1 MAFIF
6 FVILFL
12 SPITAFAGG
21 NEGVPVHFVFFQV
34 LNFSLFIGAL
44 IYLLKKKIPSLLEQ
58 KQNDFLEYRQKAI
71 KLEKK
76 RIEECILLEKELQIL
91 AEKENN
97 LDKSVA
103 NALNFLEEE
112 LRNESELWLENLQRQ
127 VEQELK
133 RQQYTEMTRLKD
145 KLLSHVLQETQGQL
159 KEIKQEE
166 VMRLN
171 NQIIQRWEQ
180 I

>member
-6 FVILFL
+6 IILFFAPVSAL
-12 SPITAFAGG
+12 AGG

-34 LNFSLFIGAL
+34 LNFSLFVGAL
-44 IYLLKKKIPSLLEQ
+44 VYLLKKRIPALLER

-71 KLEKK
+71 ELKKKHTEECAFLEKD
-76 RIEECILLEKELQIL
+76 LQIL
-91 AEKENN
+91 IEKEKN
-97 LDKSVA
+97 LNKSVTKA
-103 NALNFLEEE
+103 VHLLEEE
-112 LRNESELWLENLQRQ
+112 LRNESELWLENLQKQ

-133 RQQYTEMTRLKD
+133 RQQFTEMSRLKG
-145 KLLSHVLQETQGQL
+145 KLLSHVIQETAGQL

-166 VMRLN
+166 VLKLN
-171 NQIIQRWEQ
+171 NQIIQKWEP